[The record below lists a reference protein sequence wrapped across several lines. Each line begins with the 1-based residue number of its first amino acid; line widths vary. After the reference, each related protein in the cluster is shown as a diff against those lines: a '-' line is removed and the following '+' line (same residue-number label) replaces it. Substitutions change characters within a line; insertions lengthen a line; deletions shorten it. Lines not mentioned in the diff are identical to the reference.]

1 MEAEIVKEAI
11 EAAVEAMAE
20 AEEVNNKKIVVIK
33 YYE

>member
-20 AEEVNNKKIVVIK
+20 AEEVNNKIFLIIK

>member
-1 MEAEIVKEAI
+1 MEAI

-20 AEEVNNKKIVVIK
+20 AEEVNNKIFFVIK